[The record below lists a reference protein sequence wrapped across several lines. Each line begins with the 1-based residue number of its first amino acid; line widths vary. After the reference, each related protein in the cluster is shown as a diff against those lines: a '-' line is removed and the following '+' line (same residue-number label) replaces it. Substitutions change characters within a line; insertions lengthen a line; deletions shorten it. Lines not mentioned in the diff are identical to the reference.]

1 MFLEFIFFSLDDN
14 PPIAEV
20 LALGIVQ
27 DFVHLLIHS
36 NDSKIQYNT
45 AWALSNIATGTNE
58 QTKSLLDY
66 VITNR
71 NISIG

>member
-1 MFLEFIFFSLDDN
+1 MLS
-14 PPIAEV
+14 
-20 LALGIVQ
+20 LGIVQ

-66 VITNR
+66 V
-71 NISIG
+71 NINCNNSLL